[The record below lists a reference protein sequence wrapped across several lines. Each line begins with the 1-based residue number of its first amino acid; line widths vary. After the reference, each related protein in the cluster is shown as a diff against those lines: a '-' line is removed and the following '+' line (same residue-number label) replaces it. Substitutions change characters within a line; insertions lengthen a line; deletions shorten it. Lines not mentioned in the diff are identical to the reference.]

1 MSTYPSMQANG
12 YDVGDAVT
20 IHVSNSTSEQNKQKR
35 NSILGIS
42 IVSYALLILALD
54 ILIILNQSVCEP
66 KGDVK
71 NITEPAEENKVSFPQ
86 TIRQLQHVLQIFDTK
101 RPRIK
106 ENFMLQRSSTQEQV
120 KGC

>member
-42 IVSYALLILALD
+42 IISYALLILALD

-66 KGDVK
+66 KGNVK
-71 NITEPAEENKVSFPQ
+71 NITEPTVVVVVGLKGTKQLRLYSAQ
-86 TIRQLQHVLQIFDTK
+86 T
-101 RPRIK
+101 
-106 ENFMLQRSSTQEQV
+106 
-120 KGC
+120 